1 MKKALI
7 YTVVFLAIQL
17 VAGGVMQG
25 VWILVKGPGA
35 MLDATGTILLMALF
49 SIVTLALFLFL
60 KWAEVSPNWIR
71 TRPWTVLFWCTLAA
85 FGVIIPSTWLQEQ
98 LPELPNIVEEEFD
111 MILSNRYG
119 YIVVG
124 LLAPLAEEV
133 VFRGAVLRALLRWNR
148 GPWVAIVVSAL
159 LFSAAHLNP
168 AQLPHTFLVGLL
180 LGWLYYRTDS
190 IIPGMVYH
198 WVNNS
203 IAYVLYNLYP
213 DPDMKL
219 IDLFQGNERS
229 MLMALGFSLCIL
241 LPSLYQLHLRMKK

>member
-35 MLDATGTILLMALF
+35 VLDATGTILLMALF
-49 SIVTLALFLFL
+49 SIVTLALFLLL

-133 VFRGAVLRALLRWNR
+133 VFRGAVLRTLLRWNR
-148 GPWVAIVVSAL
+148 GPWVAIVISAL

-219 IDLFQGNERS
+219 IDLFQGSERS
-229 MLMALGFSLCIL
+229 MLMALSFSLCIL